1 MLKHYLYKNIKQLG
15 GFNIMN
21 NRKKWFSILL
31 LSFTMILAACAGG
44 GSEAENNQPGDGQLD
59 KDLVVAVHSDAST
72 LDPAGS
78 NDVPSHNIQQPIF
91 EGLVK
96 RDSEGKLIP
105 GLAKEWKVIDD
116 LTYEFSL
123 QEDVKFHDGV
133 AFNAEAVKINIE
145 RLLDPEVASS
155 KYDYFEMISEIE
167 VVDEYIV
174 RIKTEYPFTPILAHL
189 SHSGAAIVSP
199 KTIEADYEAIKNGQK
214 PGTVISE
221 NPVGTGH
228 FKFESWTPGEE
239 VNLVKNDEY
248 WGEKALVD
256 TVTFKIIPESGTRNA
271 DLERGFV
278 HIVDPVQPSE
288 VLQLNDSDF
297 ATVVQTPSTGLSFIG
312 FNMSKAPF
320 DDVLVRKAVSMIID
334 KQEVI
339 DGVYDGFGIAAEGP
353 LAPKVFG
360 YSKEIKGID
369 QNIEEAKQL
378 MKEAGYE
385 DGFNA
390 TLWTNDNPQRVD
402 TAIILQN
409 ALKEINVELTIE
421 QMEFGT
427 YIEKLKSGDHD
438 MYMLGWTNPLV
449 DADNGLYS
457 LFHSSTEGIP
467 PNAMWYGSSVVD
479 DLLDKGREATDEEER
494 LELYKQAQEEIIAD
508 APMLFLDYREYLT
521 GVSNKI
527 TGFSIDS
534 GGIYHLEKVQ
544 FVE

>member
-1 MLKHYLYKNIKQLG
+1 MKNS
-15 GFNIMN
+15 
-21 NRKKWFSILL
+21 KKWLSILL

-44 GSEAENNQPGDGQLD
+44 GNEAESNQQGEAQNGTE
-59 KDLVVAVHSDAST
+59 KDLVLAVHSDAST

-96 RDSEGKLIP
+96 RDSENKIIP

-116 LTYEFSL
+116 LTYEFIL
-123 QEDVKFHDGV
+123 QEDVEFHDGE

-155 KYDYFEMISEIE
+155 KYDYYAMISEVE
-167 VVDEYIV
+167 VVDEYTV
-174 RIKTEYPFTPILAHL
+174 RIKTEYPFSPLLAHL
-189 SHSGAAIVSP
+189 SHSGGAMISP
-199 KTIEADYEAIKNGQK
+199 KAIEADYEAIKNGQK
-214 PGTVISE
+214 PGTAISE

-239 VNLVKNDEY
+239 VKLVKNDDY
-248 WGEKALVD
+248 WGEGALVD
-256 TVTFKIIPESGTRNA
+256 TVTFKIVPESGTRNA

-278 HIVDPVQPSE
+278 HIVDPVQPNE
-288 VLQLNDSDF
+288 VPQLNDSDF

-320 DDVLVRKAVSMIID
+320 DDVNVRKAVSMIIN
-334 KQEVI
+334 KQEII

-360 YSKEIKGID
+360 YSEEIKGID
-369 QNIEEAKQL
+369 QNIEEAKKL

-390 TLWTNDNPQRVD
+390 ALWTNDNPQRVD

-427 YIEKLKSGDHD
+427 YIEKLKSGEHD
-438 MYMLGWTNPLV
+438 MYMMGWTNPLA

-479 DLLDKGREATDEEER
+479 DLLDKGREATDEKER
-494 LELYKQAQEEIIAD
+494 LDLYKQAQEEIIAD

-527 TGFSIDS
+527 TGFRIDS
-534 GGIYHLEKVQ
+534 GGIYHLENVQ

>member
-1 MLKHYLYKNIKQLG
+1 
-15 GFNIMN
+15 
-21 NRKKWFSILL
+21 
-31 LSFTMILAACAGG
+31 MILAACAGG
-44 GSEAENNQPGDGQLD
+44 GSEAENDQPGDGKIE

-91 EGLVK
+91 EGLIK
-96 RDSEGKLIP
+96 RDSENKLIP

-116 LTYEFSL
+116 LTYEFIL
-123 QEDVKFHDGV
+123 QEGVSFHDGE
-133 AFNAEAVKINIE
+133 AFNAEAVKINVE

-155 KYDYFEMISEIE
+155 KYDYFEMISEVE

-174 RIKTEYPFTPILAHL
+174 RIKTEYPFSPILAHL
-189 SHSGAAIVSP
+189 SHSGSAIISP
-199 KTIEADYEAIKNGQK
+199 KAIEADYEAIKNGQK
-214 PGTVISE
+214 PGTAISE

-228 FKFESWTPGEE
+228 FKFDSWTPGEE
-239 VNLVKNDEY
+239 VKLVKNENY
-248 WGEKALVD
+248 WGEEALVD

-288 VLQLNDSDF
+288 VPQLNDSDY

-320 DDVLVRKAVSMIID
+320 DDVLVRKAVSMIIN
-334 KQEVI
+334 KQEI
-339 DGVYDGFGIAAEGP
+339 INGVYDGYGIAAEGP
-353 LAPKVFG
+353 LAPGVFG
-360 YSKEIKGID
+360 YSEDIKGID
-369 QNIEEAKQL
+369 QNIEEAKKL
-378 MKEAGYE
+378 MKEAGYA
-385 DGFNA
+385 DGFKA
-390 TLWTNDNPQRVD
+390 TLWTNDNPQRID

-409 ALKEINVELTIE
+409 TLKEINVELTIE

-438 MYMLGWTNPLV
+438 MYMLGWTNPLA

-479 DLLDKGREATDEEER
+479 DLLDKGRAATDEEER
-494 LELYKQAQEEIIAD
+494 LKLYKQAQEEIIAD

-527 TGFSIDS
+527 KGFSINS